1 MTIVERILK
10 VTGRGKKV
18 LHPNKIEITLVLT
31 QVFKEYSLALVNA
44 SNDVRKIKESLT
56 SLGFKDKDIKTSHF
70 SIKAEYESKR
80 NLEGGF
86 VTTLVGYRYNQNL
99 NLKIN
104 VDNELLGKI
113 IFMVGQTNVN
123 PKIEIRYLVEDIES
137 IKNELIEIAI
147 KDGQNKASLIASAAS
162 LMLGEIINIDYSF
175 QEDHF
180 SSRTMEM
187 DVAQFKSSESYDIDL
202 TPEDIEISD
211 SVNITYIIK

>member
-80 NLEGGF
+80 NLE
-86 VTTLVGYRYNQNL
+86 GYRYNQNL

-187 DVAQFKSSESYDIDL
+187 DVAQFKSNKSYDIDL

>member
-1 MTIVERILK
+1 MERILK

-99 NLKIN
+99 NLKMN
-104 VDNELLGKI
+104 VDNEL
-113 IFMVGQTNVN
+113 
-123 PKIEIRYLVEDIES
+123 
-137 IKNELIEIAI
+137 
-147 KDGQNKASLIASAAS
+147 
-162 LMLGEIINIDYSF
+162 
-175 QEDHF
+175 
-180 SSRTMEM
+180 
-187 DVAQFKSSESYDIDL
+187 
-202 TPEDIEISD
+202 
-211 SVNITYIIK
+211 